1 MSQRMKLFIF
11 LLIINLI
18 VVVFY
23 LIWNY
28 IRRKEKIGSVWMKA
42 VMMLL
47 CPVTGPA
54 FVFLSFLLFKL
65 FSSQGMDL
73 SDVVFN
79 KDRTENFL
87 RPDEEMERNMVS
99 LEEAL
104 EVTDKK
110 SLRTLMLNVIRG
122 DYRNS
127 LAAINLALNSED
139 SETAHYA
146 ASVLQDVLN
155 DFRSKV
161 QTDYLL
167 CQEEN
172 EQQVE
177 NCIKLVEYMN
187 PILEQQVLTNLE
199 QRSMAERM
207 QEVLQKAWELD
218 KIKISSTI
226 YEKVCQRLFSVQHA
240 VLKRDH
246 HFIKF
251 AEQRHEFG
259 NTEFLRVNANR
270 AAGDAVVAGSLVRLT
285 DKVHLEGGR
294 IPLFLFR
301 RVPLVIF
308 HDALFIFRL
317 ALVGIQVGL
326 CKIPLDM
333 IE

>member
-1 MSQRMKLFIF
+1 
-11 LLIINLI
+11 
-18 VVVFY
+18 
-23 LIWNY
+23 
-28 IRRKEKIGSVWMKA
+28 MKA

-73 SDVVFN
+73 SDVVFS
-79 KDRTENFL
+79 KDRKENFL

-218 KIKISSTI
+218 KIKISSTV
-226 YEKVCQRLFSVQHA
+226 YEKVCQRLLEVKDYEKCTLWCDRAMEQYPRVLSSYTCQMKLYFSCGKKEKFFQVMQE
-240 VLKRDH
+240 LRDSD
-246 HFIKF
+246 I
-251 AEQRHEFG
+251 AIDNE
-259 NTEFLRVNANR
+259 T
-270 AAGDAVVAGSLVRLT
+270 
-285 DKVHLEGGR
+285 LELIR
-294 IPLFLFR
+294 TF
-301 RVPLVIF
+301 
-308 HDALFIFRL
+308 
-317 ALVGIQVGL
+317 
-326 CKIPLDM
+326 M
-333 IE
+333 

>member
-73 SDVVFN
+73 SDVVFY

-122 DYRNS
+122 DYQNALS
-127 LAAINLALNSED
+127 SINLALNSED

-146 ASVLQDVLN
+146 ASILQDVLN
-155 DFRSKV
+155 NFRSQV
-161 QTDYLL
+161 QEKYLL

-177 NCIKLVEYMN
+177 NCVNLVEYMN
-187 PILEQQVLTNLE
+187 PILEQNVLTDIE
-199 QRSMAERM
+199 QKSMTDKMKEF
-207 QEVLQKAWELD
+207 LQKAWDLD
-218 KIKISSTI
+218 KIRISSTI
-226 YEKVCQRLFSVQHA
+226 Q
-240 VLKRDH
+240 
-246 HFIKF
+246 
-251 AEQRHEFG
+251 
-259 NTEFLRVNANR
+259 
-270 AAGDAVVAGSLVRLT
+270 
-285 DKVHLEGGR
+285 
-294 IPLFLFR
+294 
-301 RVPLVIF
+301 
-308 HDALFIFRL
+308 
-317 ALVGIQVGL
+317 
-326 CKIPLDM
+326 
-333 IE
+333 

>member
-28 IRRKEKIGSVWMKA
+28 LRRKEKIGSVWMKA

-54 FVFLSFLLFKL
+54 FVLLSFLLFKL

-73 SDVVFN
+73 SDVVFS
-79 KDRTENFL
+79 KDRKENFH

-218 KIKISSTI
+218 KIKISSTV
-226 YEKVCQRLFSVQHA
+226 YEKVCQRLLEVKDYEKCTLWCDRAMEQYPGALSSYTCQMKLYFSCGKKEKFFQVMQE
-240 VLKRDH
+240 LRDSD
-246 HFIKF
+246 ITIDN
-251 AEQRHEFG
+251 E
-259 NTEFLRVNANR
+259 T
-270 AAGDAVVAGSLVRLT
+270 
-285 DKVHLEGGR
+285 LELIR
-294 IPLFLFR
+294 TF
-301 RVPLVIF
+301 
-308 HDALFIFRL
+308 
-317 ALVGIQVGL
+317 
-326 CKIPLDM
+326 M
-333 IE
+333 

>member
-28 IRRKEKIGSVWMKA
+28 ICRKEKIGSVWMKA

-73 SDVVFN
+73 SDVVFS
-79 KDRTENFL
+79 KDRKENFL

-207 QEVLQKAWELD
+207 QEVLQKAWEFD
-218 KIKISSTI
+218 KIKS
-226 YEKVCQRLFSVQHA
+226 A
-240 VLKRDH
+240 VLSMKRSASACW
-246 HFIKF
+246 K
-251 AEQRHEFG
+251 
-259 NTEFLRVNANR
+259 
-270 AAGDAVVAGSLVRLT
+270 
-285 DKVHLEGGR
+285 
-294 IPLFLFR
+294 
-301 RVPLVIF
+301 
-308 HDALFIFRL
+308 
-317 ALVGIQVGL
+317 
-326 CKIPLDM
+326 
-333 IE
+333 

>member
-1 MSQRMKLFIF
+1 MSGYMRDSDYMGMLPDGNLYVLLTNTTREGAVIVQDRFEKNGYKTEIRGDDVSMSQRMKLFIF

-28 IRRKEKIGSVWMKA
+28 ICRKEKIGSVWMKA

-73 SDVVFN
+73 SDVVFS
-79 KDRTENFL
+79 KDRKENFL

-155 DFRSKV
+155 DFRSKYR
-161 QTDYLL
+161 QIIFYARKKM
-167 CQEEN
+167 N
-172 EQQVE
+172 SKVE
-177 NCIKLVEYMN
+177 KLYK
-187 PILEQQVLTNLE
+187 T
-199 QRSMAERM
+199 
-207 QEVLQKAWELD
+207 
-218 KIKISSTI
+218 
-226 YEKVCQRLFSVQHA
+226 
-240 VLKRDH
+240 
-246 HFIKF
+246 
-251 AEQRHEFG
+251 
-259 NTEFLRVNANR
+259 
-270 AAGDAVVAGSLVRLT
+270 
-285 DKVHLEGGR
+285 
-294 IPLFLFR
+294 
-301 RVPLVIF
+301 
-308 HDALFIFRL
+308 
-317 ALVGIQVGL
+317 
-326 CKIPLDM
+326 
-333 IE
+333 

>member
-28 IRRKEKIGSVWMKA
+28 ICRKEKIGSVWMKA

-73 SDVVFN
+73 SDVVFS
-79 KDRTENFL
+79 KDRKENFL

-207 QEVLQKAWELD
+207 QEVLQKAWEFD
-218 KIKISSTI
+218 KIKISSTV
-226 YEKVCQRLFSVQHA
+226 YEKVCQRLSEVKDYEKCTLWCDRAMEQYPRVLSSYTCQMKLYFSCGKKEKFFQVMQE
-240 VLKRDH
+240 LRDSD
-246 HFIKF
+246 I
-251 AEQRHEFG
+251 AIDNE
-259 NTEFLRVNANR
+259 T
-270 AAGDAVVAGSLVRLT
+270 
-285 DKVHLEGGR
+285 LELIR
-294 IPLFLFR
+294 TF
-301 RVPLVIF
+301 
-308 HDALFIFRL
+308 
-317 ALVGIQVGL
+317 
-326 CKIPLDM
+326 M
-333 IE
+333 

>member
-73 SDVVFN
+73 SDVVFS
-79 KDRTENFL
+79 KDRKENFL

-207 QEVLQKAWELD
+207 QEMLQKAWELD
-218 KIKISSTI
+218 KIKISSTV
-226 YEKVCQRLFSVQHA
+226 YEKVCQRLLEVKDYEKCTLWCDRAMEQYPRALSSYTCQMKLYFSCGKKEKFFQVMQE
-240 VLKRDH
+240 LRDSD
-246 HFIKF
+246 ITIDN
-251 AEQRHEFG
+251 E
-259 NTEFLRVNANR
+259 T
-270 AAGDAVVAGSLVRLT
+270 
-285 DKVHLEGGR
+285 LELIR
-294 IPLFLFR
+294 TF
-301 RVPLVIF
+301 
-308 HDALFIFRL
+308 
-317 ALVGIQVGL
+317 
-326 CKIPLDM
+326 M
-333 IE
+333 